1 MEYGMPPMGGLGI
14 GIDRLIMVL
23 SGTPAI
29 REVIAFP
36 QLRQK

>member
-1 MEYGMPPMGGLGI
+1 MGGLGI
-14 GIDRLIMVL
+14 GIDRLLMVL

-29 REVIAFP
+29 REVILFP